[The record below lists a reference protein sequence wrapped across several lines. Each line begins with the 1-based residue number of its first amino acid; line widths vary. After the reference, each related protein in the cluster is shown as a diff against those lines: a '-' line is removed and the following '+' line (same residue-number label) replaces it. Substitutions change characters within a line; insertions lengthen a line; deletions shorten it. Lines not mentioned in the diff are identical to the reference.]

1 MPSAFQTSH
10 WVILAGRMGGV
21 SQGGEAVGRRWLGT
35 LSRSLVEEMGCSR
48 LERWERW
55 EWSWGCRPYCVLQEV
70 RFQSPT
76 SASYP
81 VSQNQALGV
90 QGKKSS
96 RVRQWAAEGTQ
107 GQKKQ
112 KGCLVQ
118 EMVIL
123 HCSASELGWTRT
135 GWENTDLVSVLV

>member
-1 MPSAFQTSH
+1 MC
-10 WVILAGRMGGV
+10 GV
-21 SQGGEAVGRRWLGT
+21 SQGGEAVGQRQLGT
-35 LSRSLVEEMGCSR
+35 QSRSLAEEMGCSM

-81 VSQNQALGV
+81 VSRNQALGV

-96 RVRQWAAEGTQ
+96 RVHQWAAEGTQ
-107 GQKKQ
+107 GKKKQ

-123 HCSASELGWTRT
+123 HCSASELVWTRM
-135 GWENTDLVSVLV
+135 GWEKRDLVSVLV